1 MGRTIRPRCREDCR
15 SRANF
20 HFGRNF
26 RGFRQPTPD
35 FLRENFRYLG
45 KFPASQEYSR
55 GWDLNETLL
64 FVYGTLRP
72 GCDDPMARWLRN
84 AARHVGPAIA
94 QGLLYR
100 VGTYPGFVP
109 DGSGVVTGDLFAL
122 SDPEPVLAVLDDYEE
137 CAAHFPPPHEYRRE
151 RLTVRCEH
159 GQVEAWTYIY
169 MPDSRGLKR
178 IKSGDFLARE

>member
-1 MGRTIRPRCREDCR
+1 M
-15 SRANF
+15 
-20 HFGRNF
+20 
-26 RGFRQPTPD
+26 RG
-35 FLRENFRYLG
+35 L
-45 KFPASQEYSR
+45 
-55 GWDLNETLL
+55 DLNETLL

-94 QGLLYR
+94 QGLLYS

-122 SDPEPVLAVLDDYEE
+122 SDPEPVLAALDDYEE
-137 CAAHFPPPHEYRRE
+137 CASHFPPPHEYRRE